1 MSRKCAL
8 IAFLCA
14 MLLPGA
20 AAAADKVAVFD
31 FELIDTSLDGQM
43 LGPNA
48 AEQLRLAGMAPRLRE
63 WFGRQAKYDVADMAS
78 VEDRAKAANLEAC
91 GGCVARLAHEVGA
104 GIAITGTVQKVSNLI
119 LNVNLYVTDVES
131 KKAVAAMSTDIRSN
145 SDESW
150 HRGLAWL
157 IAHRLPA
164 ALEKVAR

>member
-1 MSRKCAL
+1 MSRQCAL
-8 IAFLCA
+8 VALLCA
-14 MLLPGA
+14 VLLPGIA
-20 AAAADKVAVFD
+20 AAAEKVAVFN

-63 WFGRQAKYDVADMAS
+63 WFGRQAKYDVADMAP
-78 VEDRAKAANLEAC
+78 VETRAEASNLEAC

-104 GIAITGTVQKVSNLI
+104 EIAVTGTVQKVSNLI